1 LGKLPHGEQQ
11 MSKDLY
17 LISVYYIHKSKAAN
31 FYNDA
36 LIYENNLERSLNSLF
51 LWREQ
56 VDFQIETWKKMS
68 ENNRLEAIM
77 ISSGIAI

>member
-1 LGKLPHGEQQ
+1 
-11 MSKDLY
+11 MSNDLY
-17 LISVYYIHKSKAAN
+17 LVSLYYLYKSKAAN

-36 LIYENNLERSLNSLF
+36 LVYEKNLERSLNSLF

-68 ENNRLEAIM
+68 QNNMLKAIM
-77 ISSGIAI
+77 ISSGIAG